1 MVERSVV
8 TKLVAG
14 RGQPDR
20 GEQRAL
26 LLTVGSETRR
36 FAAPS
41 ITLGSSP
48 RCDLV
53 ISDPTVSR
61 HHARIEVQGE
71 ELVLHDLGSTNGTT
85 LDGVRVSTAF
95 LGERARI
102 ELGNTLVELRV
113 TDEVEPFAVHPTS
126 AFGRLRGT
134 SLAMRR
140 LFAILERVAGVDT
153 TALVLG
159 ESGTGKE
166 LIGEALHQR
175 SRRANGPFVVV
186 DCGALPA
193 ALIESELFGHE
204 KGAFTGAVAA
214 RTGAFELAD
223 GGTLFL
229 DEIGELDLALQP
241 RLLRALEARQIK
253 RLGADRYHAVD
264 VRVVAATNRDLAAM
278 VTAGDFRED
287 LYHRLAVIE
296 LRVPPL
302 RERPDDIALLAR
314 LFAEEILD
322 REPAA
327 QREALTPTVI
337 ANLTARKWPGNVR
350 ELRNH
355 VERAVLLAGLTDDAP
370 LAAPVA
376 ESTADE
382 VMTWP
387 YAIARQHVLDRFERD
402 YVTSALSRSGDNV
415 AQAAREAKLERSYL
429 FKLIRRHKLR

>member
-1 MVERSVV
+1 MAERSVV

-36 FAAPS
+36 FATPA

-53 ISDPTVSR
+53 VTDPTVSR
-61 HHARIEVQGE
+61 HHARIEVQGD

-95 LGERARI
+95 LGQRGR
-102 ELGNTLVELRV
+102 LGLGTASVDFQI
-113 TDEVEPFAVHPTS
+113 TDELEPFAVHPTS
-126 AFGRLRGT
+126 AFGRLRGK

-175 SRRANGPFVVV
+175 SRRASGPFVVV

-214 RTGAFELAD
+214 RAGAFELAD

-253 RLGADRYHAVD
+253 RLGADRYHPID

-278 VTAGDFRED
+278 VSAGDFRED

-302 RERPDDIALLAR
+302 RERPDDIELLAR
-314 LFAEEILD
+314 LFGEEILD
-322 REPAA
+322 REPSA
-327 QREALTPTVI
+327 QRDVLTPTVL
-337 ANLTARKWPGNVR
+337 ANLQARKWPGNVR

-355 VERAVLLAGLTDDAP
+355 VERAVLFAGLDDDAP
-370 LAAPVA
+370 LPAPLAAA
-376 ESTADE
+376 SSDE

-387 YAIARQHVLDRFERD
+387 YATARQHILDRFERD
-402 YVTSALSRSGDNV
+402 YVTQALARSGDNV
-415 AQAAREAKLERSYL
+415 AQAARDAKLERSYL